1 MAIQGFMES
10 SLATSEIFQGL
21 RQSSE
26 NDPTKQATTLIKT
39 AKHLTN
45 EDIEP
50 AYIAVRQ
57 ITDSLTRAAMK
68 AFDEGRTVLVYNN
81 VPALSLSQSLPF
93 MTFKL
98 GNDYKTYVFVDK
110 YITVSRDGV
119 LSIQAP
125 ILRDLLT
132 GAVISNGLKRNYSAM
147 ASSQYLARTLTEIYN
162 KLFVRIINREY
173 SIAAQKDTIEPVQYW
188 INRFFLE
195 SVFGSTDTPE
205 NIDTLSRSTLRFS
218 DEMAVSEMKR
228 KFDEAH
234 PTRLSDLLE
243 LLKTA
248 SPRMKSLNLGVFLSD
263 WIKYYYV
270 PSMMAA
276 DTIEYLLFMIVTL
289 LSGNNIINIS
299 AADIV
304 KEAKNIKQFRSEML
318 KLV

>member
-1 MAIQGFMES
+1 
-10 SLATSEIFQGL
+10 
-21 RQSSE
+21 
-26 NDPTKQATTLIKT
+26 
-39 AKHLTN
+39 
-45 EDIEP
+45 
-50 AYIAVRQ
+50 
-57 ITDSLTRAAMK
+57 
-68 AFDEGRTVLVYNN
+68 
-81 VPALSLSQSLPF
+81 
-93 MTFKL
+93 
-98 GNDYKTYVFVDK
+98 
-110 YITVSRDGV
+110 
-119 LSIQAP
+119 
-125 ILRDLLT
+125 
-132 GAVISNGLKRNYSAM
+132 M